1 MIRKLKK
8 NILQLLIIIALVYF
22 TVVVS
27 IYFYQRNLLYHP
39 NENNYSGDKLI
50 VDVENVKIQTSD
62 NLSLN
67 GWFHKKDLQNFKTL
81 VFFHGNAGTLDNRI
95 YKLNHFK
102 DIDINFLIIAWRG
115 FSGNKGKPT
124 EEALYIDGRSAVEW
138 IIDKGVREE
147 NIILYG
153 ESLGTGI
160 ATEIAQNKNYAGLI
174 LETPFTSMVAAAK
187 NFYPY
192 LPVSILLKDRYE
204 NVKKIKN
211 INIPIMVLHGK
222 KDTIVPFSM
231 GQKIFEIAKE
241 PKYSYFTEYDNHM
254 MEYDEQLITALK
266 RFFISLN

>member
-1 MIRKLKK
+1 MIKKLKK
-8 NILQLLIIIALVYF
+8 NILQLLIAIALVYLA
-22 TVVVS
+22 VVIS
-27 IYFYQRNLLYHP
+27 IYFYQRKLLYHP
-39 NENNYSGDKLI
+39 NENNYFGDKLA
-50 VDVENVKIQTSD
+50 VDVENVKIQTLD
-62 NLSLN
+62 GLSLN
-67 GWFHKKDLQNFKTL
+67 GWFYEKDLQNLKTL

-95 YKLNHFK
+95 YKLNHFR

-115 FSGNKGKPT
+115 FSGNEGKPT
-124 EEALYIDGRSAVEW
+124 EEGLYIDGRSTVNW
-138 IIDKGVREE
+138 IINKGVKEE

-160 ATEIAQNKNYAGLI
+160 ATEIAQNKKYGGLI

-204 NVKKIKN
+204 NDKKIEN
-211 INIPIMVLHGK
+211 INMPIMVLHGK
-222 KDTIVPFSM
+222 KDTIVPFAM
-231 GQKIFEIAKE
+231 GQKIFEISKE

-266 RFFISLN
+266 RFFTSLN

>member
-39 NENNYSGDKLI
+39 NENNYSGDKLT

-138 IIDKGVREE
+138 IINKGVREE

-160 ATEIAQNKNYAGLI
+160 ATEIAQSKNYAGLI
-174 LETPFTSMVAAAK
+174 LETPFTSMADAAK
-187 NFYPY
+187 KFYPY
-192 LPVSILLKDRYE
+192 IPIKLLLKDKFE
-204 NVKKIKN
+204 NYKKIKN
-211 INIPIMVLHGK
+211 INSPILIMHGEVDQIIPFKMGK
-222 KDTIVPFSM
+222 KIY
-231 GQKIFEIAKE
+231 EIANE
-241 PKYSYFTEYDNHM
+241 PKYSYFTKYDDHM
-254 MEYDEQLITALK
+254 MKYDESLVLALK
-266 RFFISLN
+266 LFLKSLN

>member
-1 MIRKLKK
+1 MIKKLKK
-8 NILQLLIIIALVYF
+8 NILQLLIAIALVYLA
-22 TVVVS
+22 VVIS
-27 IYFYQRNLLYHP
+27 IYFYQRKLLYHP
-39 NENNYSGDKLI
+39 NENNYFGDKLA

-62 NLSLN
+62 GLSLN
-67 GWFHKKDLQNFKTL
+67 GWFHEKDLQNLKTL

-115 FSGNKGKPT
+115 FSGNEGKPT
-124 EEALYIDGRSAVEW
+124 EEGLYIDGRSAVNW
-138 IIDKGVREE
+138 IINKGAKEE

-160 ATEIAQNKNYAGLI
+160 ATEIAQNKNFGGLI

-204 NVKKIKN
+204 NDKKIEN
-211 INIPIMVLHGK
+211 IKMPIMVLHGK
-222 KDTIVPFSM
+222 KDTIVPFAM
-231 GQKIFEIAKE
+231 GQKIFEISKE

-266 RFFISLN
+266 RFFTSLN